1 MVSDN
6 SSMQAHQP
14 AKFRKT
20 KESTPMNTWSL
31 ESGITDKKHGP

>member
-6 SSMQAHQP
+6 SSMKAHQP
-14 AKFRKT
+14 AEFRKN

-31 ESGITDKKHGP
+31 ESGIAAKKHGP